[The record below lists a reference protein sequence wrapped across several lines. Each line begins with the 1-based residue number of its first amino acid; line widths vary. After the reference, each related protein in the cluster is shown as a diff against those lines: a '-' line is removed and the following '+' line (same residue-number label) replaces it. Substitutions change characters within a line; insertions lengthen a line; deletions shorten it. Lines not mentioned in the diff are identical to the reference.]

1 MDNLFNPDIYWSIV
15 ATMACLAV
23 AVFFALQRIT
33 AGYGMMYDRRWGP
46 TVGNRL
52 GWVLMEAPVFIAMLA
67 LWILSPR
74 KAEAAPAA
82 MALLFLLHYFQRSFI
97 FPMLIRGK
105 SRMPLAI
112 IAMGVAFNLINAY
125 MIGGWLFYV
134 SPPDTYSSSW
144 LSSPLFIAG
153 TAVFFAG
160 MAINWQSDHIVRNLW
175 RPEKY

>member
-74 KAEAAPAA
+74 KAEA
-82 MALLFLLHYFQRSFI
+82 L
-97 FPMLIRGK
+97 
-105 SRMPLAI
+105 
-112 IAMGVAFNLINAY
+112 
-125 MIGGWLFYV
+125 
-134 SPPDTYSSSW
+134 PPQWPSSSFCIISSG
-144 LSSPLFIAG
+144 LSSSRCSSGGKA
-153 TAVFFAG
+153 ACR
-160 MAINWQSDHIVRNLW
+160 SR
-175 RPEKY
+175 